1 MVKMKKTL
9 LTLAVTGLTLLGLAS
24 CNNNTSSSSTPTPST
39 SSTATPSTTST
50 VGATDTIRVSGPA
63 EHQEFVLNKLA
74 ELKASNTAFANVAFE
89 YLQIGEDKVDSSVT
103 DWSQGPDVYAYASDK
118 ILDLNKAGAMAT
130 IPQTYADE
138 LLDQMGEKV
147 LSAATLGGELKAYPY
162 AGDNGYFLYYDKS
175 ALEAADIESIEGLLA
190 KAGELGRKVA
200 YPFKT
205 PFYNFG
211 ALFTWGADYQITL
224 SDEGTLT
231 KIDGDFDSEKGIKA
245 AKAIL
250 KIMRDANWQDSQ
262 AAPTAENG
270 LVACVDGGWNAS
282 AYKAALGDNFG
293 CAKMPTV
300 TIDGETKTL
309 SSFLGY
315 KLYGVNPLRGNEAHV
330 ELSHMVAKYLAS
342 DAVQES
348 RYDTLSIVPTST
360 AVKALDKVAASP
372 VAAALSAQSAY
383 AHPQGATPGTVW
395 SCTNTFITDIEAG
408 TVTEDNI
415 AEYMASVNTLLET
428 I

>member
-1 MVKMKKTL
+1 MKKTL

-39 SSTATPSTTST
+39 SSTATPSTTSI

-89 YLQIGEDKVDSSVT
+89 YLQIGEDKIDSSVT

-200 YPFKT
+200 YPLKT

-315 KLYGVNPLRGNEAHV
+315 KLYGVTHF
-330 ELSHMVAKYLAS
+330 VAMKLMLNYHTWL
-342 DAVQES
+342 
-348 RYDTLSIVPTST
+348 L
-360 AVKALDKVAASP
+360 
-372 VAAALSAQSAY
+372 
-383 AHPQGATPGTVW
+383 
-395 SCTNTFITDIEAG
+395 
-408 TVTEDNI
+408 NI
-415 AEYMASVNTLLET
+415 
-428 I
+428 

>member
-130 IPQTYADE
+130 VPQTYADE
-138 LLDQMGEKV
+138 LLDQMGETV

-175 ALEAADIESIEGLLA
+175 ALEAADIESIEGL
-190 KAGELGRKVA
+190 
-200 YPFKT
+200 
-205 PFYNFG
+205 
-211 ALFTWGADYQITL
+211 
-224 SDEGTLT
+224 
-231 KIDGDFDSEKGIKA
+231 
-245 AKAIL
+245 
-250 KIMRDANWQDSQ
+250 
-262 AAPTAENG
+262 
-270 LVACVDGGWNAS
+270 
-282 AYKAALGDNFG
+282 
-293 CAKMPTV
+293 
-300 TIDGETKTL
+300 
-309 SSFLGY
+309 
-315 KLYGVNPLRGNEAHV
+315 
-330 ELSHMVAKYLAS
+330 
-342 DAVQES
+342 
-348 RYDTLSIVPTST
+348 
-360 AVKALDKVAASP
+360 
-372 VAAALSAQSAY
+372 
-383 AHPQGATPGTVW
+383 
-395 SCTNTFITDIEAG
+395 
-408 TVTEDNI
+408 
-415 AEYMASVNTLLET
+415 
-428 I
+428 